1 MLKRLTVASSLN
13 MSQPDFN
20 LAESKIAI
28 IGLGLMGGSL
38 ALGLRG
44 KCAALYGCD
53 PHRPTLELALSQH
66 IVDYANSD
74 PAKLLPEVD
83 LVILSAPVPAILTL
97 LEKLPTYT
105 SNSCIVMDLGSTKKL
120 IVDSMSRLPERFDPI
135 GGHPICGKEKLSL
148 ANAERTLYYAAPFLL
163 TPLERTSLRAISA
176 ANQIIEALGAK
187 GKTIDAVEHD
197 RILAATSHLPFL
209 LASALA
215 LNTPDKFSS
224 FVGTGFKSTSRVAG
238 TSSSMMLGV
247 LQSNRE
253 NVLNALHGMQTQ
265 LAGIES
271 ALSSEDF
278 KKLESILNEARTKYQ
293 AITQ

>member
-1 MLKRLTVASSLN
+1 

-53 PHRPTLELALSQH
+53 PHLPTLELALSQH
-66 IVDYANSD
+66 IVDYADND
-74 PAKLLPEVD
+74 PAKFLPEVD

-105 SNSCIVMDLGSTKKL
+105 SNSCIVMDTGSTKKL
-120 IVDSMSRLPERFDPI
+120 IVESMSHLPERFDPI
-135 GGHPICGKEKLSL
+135 GGHPVCGKEKLSL

-163 TPLERTSLRAISA
+163 TPLKRTTSRAFSA
-176 ANQIIEALGAK
+176 AQQIIEAIGAK
-187 GKTIDAVEHD
+187 ASILEATEHD
-197 RILAATSHLPFL
+197 RILASTSHLPFL
-209 LASALA
+209 LSSALA
-215 LNTPDKFSS
+215 LTTPNDVSS
-224 FVGTGFKSTSRVAG
+224 FVGPGFKSTSRLAG

-247 LQSNRE
+247 LQSNQE
-253 NVLNALHGMQTQ
+253 NVLNALHELQNQ
-265 LAGIES
+265 LSEIEL

-278 KKLESILNEARTKYQ
+278 KKLEAILNEAQSKHQ
-293 AITQ
+293 ALTQ

>member
-1 MLKRLTVASSLN
+1 MLE
-13 MSQPDFN
+13 PDFN

-44 KCAALYGCD
+44 KCAALYGID
-53 PHRPTLELALSQH
+53 PHLPTLELALSQH
-66 IVDYANSD
+66 IVDYAESD
-74 PAKLLPEVD
+74 PAILLPKAD

-97 LEKLPTYT
+97 LEKLPTFT
-105 SNSCIVMDLGSTKKL
+105 PNPCIVMDLGSAKKQ
-120 IVDSMSRLPERFDPI
+120 IVDAMAKLPERFDPI

-163 TPLERTSLRAISA
+163 TPLERTSARALSA

-187 GKTIDAVEHD
+187 GKVLDAIDHD
-197 RILAATSHLPFL
+197 RILASTSHLPFL
-209 LASALA
+209 LSSALA
-215 LNTPDKFSS
+215 LTTPQNVAP
-224 FVGTGFKSTSRVAG
+224 FVGPGFKSTSRLAG

-253 NVLNALHGMQTQ
+253 NVLNALHEMQSQ
-265 LAGIES
+265 LAKIEA

-278 KKLESILNEARTKYQ
+278 AKLEILLNEAQGRHQTL
-293 AITQ
+293 TQ

>member
-1 MLKRLTVASSLN
+1 

-53 PHRPTLELALSQH
+53 PHLPTIDLALSQH
-66 IVDYANSD
+66 IVDYADSD
-74 PAKLLPEVD
+74 PASLLPEVD
-83 LVILSAPVPAILTL
+83 LVILSAPVLAILTL

-105 SNSCIVMDLGSTKKL
+105 SNPCIVMDLGSTKRM

-163 TPLERTSLRAISA
+163 TPLVRTSPRALSA
-176 ANQIIEALGAK
+176 ANQIIDAVGAK
-187 GKTIDAVEHD
+187 ASILDATVHD
-197 RILAATSHLPFL
+197 RILASTSHLPFL

-215 LNTPDKFSS
+215 ITTPESFAS
-224 FVGTGFKSTSRVAG
+224 FVGTGFKSTSRVAD

-253 NVLNALHGMQTQ
+253 NVLNALHGLQKE
-265 LAGIES
+265 LANIES

-278 KKLESILNEARTKYQ
+278 LRLESVLNEAQTKYQ
-293 AITQ
+293 ALTQ

>member
-1 MLKRLTVASSLN
+1 

-28 IGLGLMGGSL
+28 LGLGLMGGSL

-44 KCAALYGCD
+44 KCAALYGID
-53 PHRPTLELALSQH
+53 PHLPTLELALSQH
-66 IVDYANSD
+66 IVDYADSD
-74 PAKLLPEVD
+74 PTSLLPKVD

-97 LEKLPTYT
+97 LEQLPSFT
-105 SNSCIVMDLGSTKKL
+105 SNPCIVMDLGSTKKQV
-120 IVDSMSRLPERFDPI
+120 VDAMSRLPERFDPV

-163 TPLERTSLRAISA
+163 TPLQRTSQRALSA
-176 ANQIIEALGAK
+176 AHQIIEALGAK
-187 GKTIDAVEHD
+187 ATVLDATEHD
-197 RILAATSHLPFL
+197 RILASTSHLPFL

-215 LNTPDKFSS
+215 LATPTDVAA

-238 TSSSMMLGV
+238 TPSSMMLGV

-253 NVLNALHGMQTQ
+253 NVLNALHGLQKQ
-265 LAGIES
+265 LSGIEY
-271 ALSSEDF
+271 ALASEDF
-278 KKLESILNEARTKYQ
+278 SQLEIILHQSRSRYQ
-293 AITQ
+293 TLLGN

>member
-1 MLKRLTVASSLN
+1 
-13 MSQPDFN
+13 
-20 LAESKIAI
+20 
-28 IGLGLMGGSL
+28 MGGSL

-53 PHRPTLELALSQH
+53 PHLPTIELALSQH
-66 IVDYANSD
+66 IVDYADSD

-105 SNSCIVMDLGSTKKL
+105 SNSCIVMDMGSTKKL
-120 IVDSMSRLPERFDPI
+120 IVESMSQLPERFDPI

-163 TPLERTSLRAISA
+163 TPLKRTSKRALSA

-187 GKTIDAVEHD
+187 ASILDATEHD

-209 LASALA
+209 LSSALA
-215 LNTPDKFSS
+215 LATSEDVSS
-224 FVGTGFKSTSRVAG
+224 FIGPGFKSTSRLAG

-247 LQSNRE
+247 LQTNRE
-253 NVLNALHGMQTQ
+253 NVLNALHELQKQ
-265 LAGIES
+265 LTEIEA
-271 ALSSEDF
+271 ALSAEDF
-278 KKLESILNEARTKYQ
+278 AKLEAILNEAQNKHQ
-293 AITQ
+293 KFNG

>member
-1 MLKRLTVASSLN
+1 ML
-13 MSQPDFN
+13 QPDFI
-20 LAESKIAI
+20 LTESKIAI

-44 KCAALYGCD
+44 KCAVLYGID
-53 PHRPTLELALSQH
+53 PHLPTLELALSQS
-66 IVDYANSD
+66 IVDYADSN
-74 PAKLLPEVD
+74 PAKLLPEAD

-97 LEKLPTYT
+97 LERLPTFT
-105 SNSCIVMDLGSTKKL
+105 SNPCIVMDLGSTKKL

-163 TPLERTSLRAISA
+163 TPLERTSKRALSA
-176 ANQIIEALGAK
+176 AHQIIEALGAK
-187 GKTIDAVEHD
+187 GKIIDAVEHD
-197 RILAATSHLPFL
+197 RILASTSHLPFL

-215 LNTPDKFSS
+215 LTTPDDFSS

-253 NVLNALHGMQTQ
+253 NVLNALHELQNELTN
-265 LAGIES
+265 IES
-271 ALSSEDF
+271 ALVSDDLT
-278 KKLESILNEARTKYQ
+278 KLESILKEAQTKYQ
-293 AITQ
+293 ALIQ

>member
-1 MLKRLTVASSLN
+1 MIVVSSLN

-53 PHRPTLELALSQH
+53 PHLPTLELALSQH
-66 IVDYANSD
+66 IVDYADSD

-97 LEKLPTYT
+97 LEQLPAFT
-105 SNSCIVMDLGSTKKL
+105 SNPCIVMDMGSTKRL
-120 IVDSMSRLPERFDPI
+120 IVESMSRLPERFDPL

-163 TPLERTSLRAISA
+163 TPLERTSARALSA
-176 ANQIIEALGAK
+176 AHQIVEALGAK
-187 GKTIDAVEHD
+187 ASTLDATEHD
-197 RILAATSHLPFL
+197 RILASTSHLPFL
-209 LASALA
+209 ISSALA
-215 LNTPDKFSS
+215 LATPQDVTP
-224 FVGTGFKSTSRVAG
+224 FVGPGFKSTSRLAG

-253 NVLNALHGMQTQ
+253 NVLNALRGMQSQ
-265 LAGIES
+265 LAEIES
-271 ALSSEDF
+271 SLASGNFSN
-278 KKLESILNEARTKYQ
+278 LESMLNEAQAKYQ
-293 AITQ
+293 SFTQ

>member
-1 MLKRLTVASSLN
+1 

-44 KCAALYGCD
+44 KCAALYGVD
-53 PHRPTLELALSQH
+53 PHLPTLELALSQH
-66 IVDYANSD
+66 IVDYADSD

-97 LEKLPTYT
+97 LEKLPSFT
-105 SNSCIVMDLGSTKKL
+105 SNSCIIMDLGSTKRM
-120 IVDSMSRLPERFDPI
+120 VVEAMANLPERFDPI

-163 TPLERTSLRAISA
+163 TPLERTSQRAISA
-176 ANQIIEALGAK
+176 VNQIIEALGAK
-187 GKTIDAVEHD
+187 GKFLDASEHD

-209 LASALA
+209 ISSALA
-215 LNTPDKFSS
+215 LATPEEVAPFI
-224 FVGTGFKSTSRVAG
+224 GPGFKSTSRLAG

-253 NVLNALHGMQTQ
+253 NVLEALHLMQNEF
-265 LAGIES
+265 A
-271 ALSSEDF
+271 
-278 KKLESILNEARTKYQ
+278 KLEAALTAGDFVKVESLLNKAQSKHQSFTGN
-293 AITQ
+293 

>member
-1 MLKRLTVASSLN
+1 ML
-13 MSQPDFN
+13 QPDFN

-28 IGLGLMGGSL
+28 LGLGLMGGSL

-44 KCAALYGCD
+44 KCAALYGID
-53 PHRPTLELALSQH
+53 PHLPTLELALSQH
-66 IVDYANSD
+66 IVDYADSD

-97 LEKLPTYT
+97 LEQLPTFT
-105 SNSCIVMDLGSTKKL
+105 PNTCIVMDMGSTKRL
-120 IVDSMSRLPERFDPI
+120 VVEAMSKLPERFDPI

-163 TPLERTSLRAISA
+163 TPLGRTSSRAISA

-187 GKTIDAVEHD
+187 GKTLDAVEHD
-197 RILAATSHLPFL
+197 RILASTSHLPFL
-209 LASALA
+209 ISSALLLA
-215 LNTPDKFSS
+215 TPKDVAP
-224 FVGTGFKSTSRVAG
+224 FVGPGFKSTSRLAG

-253 NVLNALHGMQTQ
+253 NVLNALHGMQSQ
-265 LAGIES
+265 LAEIEA

-278 KKLESILNEARTKYQ
+278 AKLESLLNDAQAKYQ
-293 AITQ
+293 SFTGN

>member
-1 MLKRLTVASSLN
+1 

-44 KCAALYGCD
+44 KCAALYGLD
-53 PHRPTLELALSQH
+53 PHLPTLELALSQH
-66 IVDYANSD
+66 IVDYADSD

-97 LEKLPTYT
+97 LEQLSTFT
-105 SNSCIVMDLGSTKKL
+105 SNPCIVMDLGSTKKL
-120 IVDSMSRLPERFDPI
+120 IVESMSRLPERFDPI

-148 ANAERTLYYAAPFLL
+148 ANAERTLYYAAPFLI
-163 TPLERTSLRAISA
+163 TPLERTSKRALSA

-187 GKTIDAVEHD
+187 GKTIDAIEHD
-197 RILAATSHLPFL
+197 RILASTSHLPFL
-209 LASALA
+209 LASALT
-215 LNTPDKFSS
+215 LTTPDDFSS
-224 FVGTGFKSTSRVAG
+224 FIGTGFKSTSRVAG

-247 LQSNRE
+247 LGSNRE
-253 NVLNALHGMQTQ
+253 NVLNALHGLQNE
-265 LAGIES
+265 LANIES
-271 ALSSEDF
+271 ALSSDNLT
-278 KKLESILNEARTKYQ
+278 KLESILKEAQSKYQ
-293 AITQ
+293 TLIQ

>member
-1 MLKRLTVASSLN
+1 MQ
-13 MSQPDFN
+13 QPDFD

-44 KCAALYGCD
+44 KCAAIYGID
-53 PHRPTLELALSQH
+53 SHPATLELALSQH
-66 IVDYANSD
+66 IVDYADSD

-97 LEKLPTYT
+97 LERLPTYT
-105 SNSCIVMDLGSTKKL
+105 SNPCIVLDMGSTKKL
-120 IVDSMSRLPERFDPI
+120 IVESMSHLPERFDPI

-163 TPLERTSLRAISA
+163 TPLERTSTRAISA

-187 GKTIDAVEHD
+187 AKILDAVEHD
-197 RILAATSHLPFL
+197 RILASTSHLPFL
-209 LASALA
+209 ISSALA
-215 LNTPDKFSS
+215 LATPYEVAS
-224 FVGTGFKSTSRVAG
+224 FVGPGFKSSSRLAG

-253 NVLNALHGMQTQ
+253 NVLNALRGMQNQ
-265 LAGIES
+265 LAEIES
-271 ALSSEDF
+271 ALSSSDF
-278 KKLESILNEARTKYQ
+278 SKLESILNEAQSKYQ
-293 AITQ
+293 TFTQ